1 MSGAILGRLTKFA
14 EPALKSVLPKALRF
28 LGKPKLLK
36 LADKVDGR
44 LLKMGLRKYNVLGLK
59 GDATF
64 FGQGPAS
71 KGLKA
76 FRGAV
81 ERQHAKY
88 PLARSFHGG

>member
-28 LGKPKLLK
+28 LGKPKTLQ
-36 LADKVDGR
+36 LANKVDGR

-59 GDATF
+59 GNNQF
-64 FGQGPAS
+64 LHQGPAN
-71 KGLKA
+71 KALEA
-76 FRGAV
+76 FRGV
-81 ERQHAKY
+81 VQRQHAKY